1 MCRNL
6 LICFTLVLGL
16 VSTSFGSSANLNPL
30 CNFETTSTWGTSASN
45 TTQGWMIA
53 QWGTQGD
60 TVASSGNHGEGVTLG
75 TGCAKMVKTMNHL
88 ATGGATWGWD
98 LEWQDWVSSYN
109 PGGESKAAFHTDL
122 WTALSTGKTL
132 QFDVTYD
139 PIAMTQTPGDTNP
152 GDQWFDIQAYLQIGT
167 TAGGQANEQVEHL
180 AVWDGSSVQTK
191 HVVMDLTA
199 EWDAISGLIAGP
211 SSISYVQL
219 ILGDNAGPGWSGIEN
234 LYVDNVKIV
243 PEPATMT
250 LLGLGALALIRRKR

>member
-1 MCRNL
+1 MSRT
-6 LICFTLVLGL
+6 LIICLALVLGL
-16 VSTSFGSSANLNPL
+16 VSTSFGSPANLNPL
-30 CNFETTSTWGTSASN
+30 CNFETVSTWGTSASN

-60 TVASSGNHGEGVTLG
+60 TAASSGNHGVGVTLG

-98 LEWQDWVSSYN
+98 LEWQDWVSGYN
-109 PGGESKAAFHTDL
+109 PGGESKTAFHTDL
-122 WTALSTGKTL
+122 WNALAAGKTL
-132 QFDVTYD
+132 QFDITYD
-139 PIAMTQTPGDTNP
+139 PIAMTQTTGDLTY
-152 GDQWFDIQAYLQIGT
+152 DTQAYFQIGT
-167 TAGGQANEQVEHL
+167 TSGGQANLQVEHL
-180 AVWDGSSVQTK
+180 APWNGLSVQTI

-199 EWDAISGLIAGP
+199 EWDAISGMIAGP

-219 ILGDNAGPGWSGIEN
+219 ILGDNVGPGWSGKETTYI
-234 LYVDNVKIV
+234 DNVKIV